1 MGIFELLIL
10 LNEGGQAFFIP
21 NTAGESLEL
30 CVRLLASGGN
40 PTDPNLVA
48 DDLQTLPA
56 LDDSPGIRC
65 QSRLMAA
72 VSWLTYIGNSP
83 STRQMYS
90 FLTCLVL
97 I

>member
-1 MGIFELLIL
+1 MHAASERSAE
-10 LNEGGQAFFIP
+10 NHAGGP
-21 NTAGESLEL
+21 VAGESLEL
-30 CVRLLASGGN
+30 CVRLLASGGH